1 MIIDYGNRTVGLK
14 IVFFGPAMSGKT
26 TSIRWLFSTLD
37 YAEKL
42 TSIENTVGRTM
53 FCDFGTIPFSLSN
66 RWTINAHVWSATG
79 QDFYRSTREVVLVGA
94 DGVIF
99 VADSQEHL
107 QDENLA
113 SWNELM
119 SMIEEEERPLPLIV
133 CLNKQDLPN
142 ALHVDKIQEILG
154 VKTYSM
160 VAIDPENRDK
170 MIQIIADILE
180 ISTDTSPLL
189 KPLFE
194 RNQLINMARV
204 SLENGDIAQ
213 TAEYFEKISDL
224 CLELGDDSLYKEFY
238 EKAKKLKGYITHG

>member
-1 MIIDYGNRTVGLK
+1 VIIDYGNRTVGLK

-26 TSIRWLFSTLD
+26 TSIRWLFSSLD

-66 RWTINAHVWSATG
+66 SWTIKAHIWSATG

-107 QDENLA
+107 LDENLA

-133 CLNKQDLPN
+133 CLNKQDLLN
-142 ALHVDKIQEILG
+142 VVEEKRLRSYLKIPMSVPIFRSVAREGHNIMEAFQYLFQSAMRAGIL
-154 VKTYSM
+154 TQP
-160 VAIDPENRDK
+160 A
-170 MIQIIADILE
+170 
-180 ISTDTSPLL
+180 
-189 KPLFE
+189 
-194 RNQLINMARV
+194 
-204 SLENGDIAQ
+204 
-213 TAEYFEKISDL
+213 
-224 CLELGDDSLYKEFY
+224 
-238 EKAKKLKGYITHG
+238 

>member
-14 IVFFGPAMSGKT
+14 IVFFGPAMGGKT

-53 FCDFGTIPFSLSN
+53 FCDFGTIPFSLSSS
-66 RWTINAHVWSATG
+66 WTINAHIWSATG

-99 VADSQEHL
+99 IADSQEHL
-107 QDENLA
+107 LDENLA

-133 CLNKQDLPN
+133 CLNKQDLP
-142 ALHVDKIQEILG
+142 
-154 VKTYSM
+154 T
-160 VAIDPENRDK
+160 AIDEETLRRHLKIPPSVPVFRS
-170 MIQIIADILE
+170 IAREGHNVMEAFQYLFQNAMRASIL
-180 ISTDTSPLL
+180 TQP
-189 KPLFE
+189 
-194 RNQLINMARV
+194 V
-204 SLENGDIAQ
+204 
-213 TAEYFEKISDL
+213 
-224 CLELGDDSLYKEFY
+224 
-238 EKAKKLKGYITHG
+238 

>member
-66 RWTINAHVWSATG
+66 SWTINAHVWSATG

-133 CLNKQDLPN
+133 CLNKQDLP
-142 ALHVDKIQEILG
+142 
-154 VKTYSM
+154 S
-160 VAIDPENRDK
+160 AIHE
-170 MIQIIADILE
+170 
-180 ISTDTSPLL
+180 
-189 KPLFE
+189 
-194 RNQLINMARV
+194 NQLRVHLKIPPSVPVFMSIAREGHNIV
-204 SLENGDIAQ
+204 EAFQYLFQNAMRASVLAQ
-213 TAEYFEKISDL
+213 PLS
-224 CLELGDDSLYKEFY
+224 
-238 EKAKKLKGYITHG
+238 

>member
-1 MIIDYGNRTVGLK
+1 
-14 IVFFGPAMSGKT
+14 MSGKT

-66 RWTINAHVWSATG
+66 SWTINAHVWSATG

-99 VADSQEHL
+99 VADSQSHL

-119 SMIEEEERPLPLIV
+119 SMIEEEERPLPLVI
-133 CLNKQDLPN
+133 CLNKQD
-142 ALHVDKIQEILG
+142 ILG
-154 VKTYSM
+154 
-160 VAIDPENRDK
+160 AISEDQLRTNLKIPNSVPVFMSIAREGHN
-170 MIQIIADILE
+170 IIESFQYLFQNAMRASVL
-180 ISTDTSPLL
+180 TQPL
-189 KPLFE
+189 
-194 RNQLINMARV
+194 
-204 SLENGDIAQ
+204 S
-213 TAEYFEKISDL
+213 
-224 CLELGDDSLYKEFY
+224 
-238 EKAKKLKGYITHG
+238 